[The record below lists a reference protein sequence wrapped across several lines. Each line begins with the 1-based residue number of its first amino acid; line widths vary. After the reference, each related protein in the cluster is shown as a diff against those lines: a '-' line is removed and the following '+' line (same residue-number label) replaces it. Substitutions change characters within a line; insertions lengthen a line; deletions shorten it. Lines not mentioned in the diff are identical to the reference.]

1 MTKVTQNHS
10 CIRVL
15 VKKSLTSLSVIEVA
29 IELYFT
35 VTPLVEQTSKKYSL
49 IFGVLMITPFMLRIY
64 PLCVIVRVHSSLI
77 TIKFGNLSNVKPKYK
92 KGLSKPCRA
101 FSIETSLILSS
112 FLKNLE

>member
-35 VTPLVEQTSKKYSL
+35 VTPLSNKH
-49 IFGVLMITPFMLRIY
+49 LRST
-64 PLCVIVRVHSSLI
+64 R
-77 TIKFGNLSNVKPKYK
+77 
-92 KGLSKPCRA
+92 
-101 FSIETSLILSS
+101 
-112 FLKNLE
+112 

>member
-35 VTPLVEQTSKKYSL
+35 VTPFVEQTSKKYSL
-49 IFGVLMITPFMLRIY
+49 IFGVLMI
-64 PLCVIVRVHSSLI
+64 
-77 TIKFGNLSNVKPKYK
+77 IKLN
-92 KGLSKPCRA
+92 
-101 FSIETSLILSS
+101 
-112 FLKNLE
+112 